1 MVTRVRALALLN
13 SPFASLPHSFF
24 CQWLLPVLPTN
35 NPQICPPPSSIAATD
50 RDAARPWAR
59 PQRHPA
65 PTRRPAV
72 CRHKAASEAWL
83 NQRASQ
89 ESHC

>member
-50 RDAARPWAR
+50 RDAARPGPDHSDTRLPPDAPQSVDTKPPAR
-59 PQRHPA
+59 HG
-65 PTRRPAV
+65 
-72 CRHKAASEAWL
+72 
-83 NQRASQ
+83 
-89 ESHC
+89 